1 MTILLI
7 SLAWTTALVGLVY
20 LLAARPKRVPTG
32 WERSPRLLA
41 DRDVSFAD
49 RVADRDVSFEEAIG
63 QMLRATP
70 EAVRSEAVR
79 SKTAAAEHV
88 GDGAQQDLY
97 VRP

>member
-41 DRDVSFAD
+41 NRDVSFE
-49 RVADRDVSFEEAIG
+49 DRDVSFEEAIS

-70 EAVRSEAVR
+70 EAVR